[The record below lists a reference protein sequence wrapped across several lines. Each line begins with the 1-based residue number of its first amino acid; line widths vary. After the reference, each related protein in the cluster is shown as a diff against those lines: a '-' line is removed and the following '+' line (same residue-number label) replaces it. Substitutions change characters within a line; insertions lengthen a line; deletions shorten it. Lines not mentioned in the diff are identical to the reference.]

1 MTKTRVA
8 VLALLGVVAVAAA
21 GFGYRYYQSLQR
33 TVPPGIAFGNGR
45 IEAEE
50 IAIATKYPARVAE
63 ILFQEGDLVK
73 SGQVLARMDTSEL
86 EASERA
92 AAAKVAQLTKDRDSA
107 QSAVGQKQ
115 AQLDLA
121 VSELKRGETL
131 VAKDAVSRQRVE
143 QLQAMQQTAQ
153 EALASANSQV
163 AAAEAA
169 IKSAQSEQE
178 RLKQQIADATLVAPK
193 TGRIL
198 YKLGDVGE
206 TLPAGGQVA
215 TLLDLTNVY
224 MTLFLP
230 STVAGRVAVGE
241 PGRILVDAAPDRPIP
256 GNVTFVSP
264 QAQFTPKQVEVASER
279 ERMMFRVKVRIPPAL
294 VEQYVTKVKTGVTG
308 VAYVRTDGNAQWP
321 SWLESDLTAKASS
334 EPKSVGSSEPKS
346 AGNGEAKSTGSSEPK
361 SGSSE
366 PKAAG
371 SSDAKP
377 AGSSEQK

>member
-8 VLALLGVVAVAAA
+8 VLALLGLVAVAAG

-45 IEAEE
+45 IEADE

-63 ILFQEGDLVK
+63 IHFEEGDLVK
-73 SGQVLARMDTSEL
+73 AGKVLARMDTSEL

-92 AAAKVAQLTKDRDSA
+92 AEARVAQLTKDRDAA

-143 QLQAMQQTAQ
+143 QLTALQQTAQ
-153 EALASANSQV
+153 EALAAANSQV
-163 AAAEAA
+163 AATDAA

-178 RLKQQIADATLVAPK
+178 RLKQQIADGTLIAPK

-279 ERMMFRVKVRIPPAL
+279 ERMMFRVKVRIPPPL

-308 VAYVRTDGNAQWP
+308 VAYVKTDSNAQWP
-321 SWLESDLTAKASS
+321 SWLESDLTAAANN
-334 EPKSVGSSEPKS
+334 EPT
-346 AGNGEAKSTGSSEPK
+346 STGSSEPK
-361 SGSSE
+361 STR
-366 PKAAG
+366 
-371 SSDAKP
+371 
-377 AGSSEQK
+377 SSEQK

>member
-8 VLALLGVVAVAAA
+8 VLALLGVVAVAAG

-45 IEAEE
+45 IEADE

-63 ILFQEGDLVK
+63 IMFEEGDLVK
-73 SGQVLARMDTSEL
+73 SGQVLARMDTSEV

-92 AAAKVAQLTKDRDSA
+92 AEAKV
-107 QSAVGQKQ
+107 

-121 VSELKRGETL
+121 VSELKRGEAL

-143 QLQAMQQTAQ
+143 QLSAMQQTAQ

-163 AAAEAA
+163 SAADAA

-230 STVAGRVAVGE
+230 STAAGRVAVGE

-308 VAYVRTDGNAQWP
+308 VAYVRTDSNAQWP
-321 SWLESDLTAKASS
+321 SWLESDLTAKASG
-334 EPKSVGSSEPKS
+334 EPKSAGSSEPKS
-346 AGNGEAKSTGSSEPK
+346 TGNGEPQSTGSSQPQ
-361 SGSSE
+361 STGSSQ
-366 PKAAG
+366 PKPTG
-371 SSDAKP
+371 SGETK
-377 AGSSEQK
+377 

>member
-8 VLALLGVVAVAAA
+8 MLAVIAVAAVVA
-21 GFGYRYYQSLQR
+21 GGVGYRYYQSMQR

-45 IEAEE
+45 IEADE

-73 SGQVLARMDTSEL
+73 SGQVLARMDTSEV
-86 EASERA
+86 EASEKA
-92 AAAKVAQLTKDRDSA
+92 AAAKVAQLEKDRESA

-163 AAAEAA
+163 SAADAA

-178 RLKQQIADATLVAPK
+178 RWQQQIADATLVAPK

-230 STVAGRVAVGE
+230 STAAGRVAVGE

-308 VAYVRTDGNAQWP
+308 VAYVRTDSNAQWP
-321 SWLESDLTAKASS
+321 SWLESDLTA
-334 EPKSVGSSEPKS
+334 
-346 AGNGEAKSTGSSEPK
+346 TGSSEPK
-361 SGSSE
+361 
-366 PKAAG
+366 
-371 SSDAKP
+371 
-377 AGSSEQK
+377 